1 MPIVFLTLTMIRK
14 MEDAAK
20 EIQEELEELFAFVKL
35 CFIEIMEH
43 LGVPAPEKKLPRLQT
58 KVMFFFGSKDFVK
71 SLLDIERKGKIEYG
85 STVER
90 HPQGVPYSHISATTL
105 VRKDQENKEEMLA
118 HIFVNCPHLRVGA
131 VKEKMEMKKYAVIIL
146 IHEML
151 HTLEVLTGVSFLKST
166 FVKEDGFTMPIYEAW
181 ERRR

>member
-1 MPIVFLTLTMIRK
+1 MKL
-14 MEDAAK
+14 EDVAE

-43 LGVPAPEKKLPRLQT
+43 LGVPAPEKKLPRFHT
-58 KVMFFFGSKDFVK
+58 EIRFFLGSKQFVK
-71 SLLDIERKGKIEYG
+71 SLLDIERKGKTEYG

-90 HPQGVPYSHISATTL
+90 HPQDRPYSQICATTL

-118 HIFVNCPHLRVGA
+118 HIFVNGPRLRVGA
-131 VKEKMEMKKYAVIIL
+131 VKEKMEMKKYATIIL

-151 HTLEVLTGVSFLKST
+151 HTLEALTGVSFLKST
-166 FVKEDGFTMPIYEAW
+166 FVRDDGFTMAIYEEYEKKEKARAL
-181 ERRR
+181 ENL